1 MIQEK
6 YPKVFTWLFIGL
18 IITFLTGYSLSLYPY
33 AALRLNSGGTYI
45 ILAIIEIAIAI
56 FFSTRLHKMSKLTA
70 IICYIIYSF
79 LTGITFGVIFLAFK
93 LSSIMSIF
101 LITSIVFLAFAVIGM
116 TTKKDLSKMSMWL
129 LMSLLA
135 ILVAGI
141 VKIFLKSS
149 MLDLIITIIY
159 TIVFIAY
166 IIYDMKNAEYIIRE
180 VGEDKGAIYGAFQL
194 YLDFINLFINLL
206 KLLGKA
212 NDN

>member
-116 TTKKDLSKMSMWL
+116 TTKKIFPKCQCGFWWVYL
-129 LMSLLA
+129 L
-135 ILVAGI
+135 
-141 VKIFLKSS
+141 F
-149 MLDLIITIIY
+149 
-159 TIVFIAY
+159 
-166 IIYDMKNAEYIIRE
+166 
-180 VGEDKGAIYGAFQL
+180 
-194 YLDFINLFINLL
+194 
-206 KLLGKA
+206 
-212 NDN
+212 

>member
-1 MIQEK
+1 
-6 YPKVFTWLFIGL
+6 
-18 IITFLTGYSLSLYPY
+18 
-33 AALRLNSGGTYI
+33 
-45 ILAIIEIAIAI
+45 
-56 FFSTRLHKMSKLTA
+56 MSKLTA

-141 VKIFLKSS
+141 VNIFVKSS
-149 MLDLIITIIY
+149 TIIS

>member
-33 AALRLNSGGTYI
+33 ATLRLNSGGTYI

-70 IICYIIYSF
+70 IICYLIYSF

-116 TTKKDLSKMSMWL
+116 TTKKDLSKKLGSYF
-129 LMSLLA
+129 LA
-135 ILVAGI
+135 FV
-141 VKIFLKSS
+141 
-149 MLDLIITIIY
+149 
-159 TIVFIAY
+159 
-166 IIYDMKNAEYIIRE
+166 
-180 VGEDKGAIYGAFQL
+180 
-194 YLDFINLFINLL
+194 L
-206 KLLGKA
+206 KL
-212 NDN
+212 

>member
-1 MIQEK
+1 
-6 YPKVFTWLFIGL
+6 
-18 IITFLTGYSLSLYPY
+18 
-33 AALRLNSGGTYI
+33 
-45 ILAIIEIAIAI
+45 
-56 FFSTRLHKMSKLTA
+56 
-70 IICYIIYSF
+70 
-79 LTGITFGVIFLAFK
+79 
-93 LSSIMSIF
+93 MSIF
-101 LITSIVFLAFAVIGM
+101 LITSIDFLAFAVIRM
-116 TTKKDLSKMSMWL
+116 TTKKDLSIMSMWL

-141 VKIFLKSS
+141 VNIFVNSS
-149 MLDLIITIIY
+149 MLDLIITIIS